1 MARWVFA
8 AIGLL
13 ATGALVG
20 CSMHAGAPTPS
31 ASTRGGA
38 QKTITLGATL
48 IDPPDLTMA
57 STDVLAFTST
67 ALDPLQVEFTRPAS
81 QAGKISCR
89 VADPKTLKPGEK
101 PWATFSQNGEGHFQA
116 MVPPGPFPSVCTL
129 AAGEYTFT
137 VHRVTDN
144 PGYASERLGQEGS
157 ITVR

>member
-1 MARWVFA
+1 
-8 AIGLL
+8 
-13 ATGALVG
+13 
-20 CSMHAGAPTPS
+20 S

-67 ALDPLQVEFTRPAS
+67 ALDPLQLEFTRPAS

-116 MVPPGPFPSVCTL
+116 MVPPGPFPSVCPL
-129 AAGEYTFT
+129 AAGGHTFT
-137 VHRVTDN
+137 VPRVTDN
-144 PGYASERLGQEGS
+144 PGNASERLGQEGS